1 MTCSA
6 CGSRAAG
13 AFCAACG
20 APQDGAKC
28 RACGKGLTGGA
39 RFCTSCGEAVRAR
52 SSHLPWYI
60 AGGSIAALILVL
72 LLPTLR
78 PAPPGL
84 DSRATGTATAQSL
97 GAEGMQAPPLTGSI
111 REQADRLFNRIMEAR
126 SQGDTA
132 RAEFFMPMALM
143 AYREVPDLDDD
154 GYYHLA
160 VLEAAAGEHAS
171 ALATAERLLAQSP
184 AHLLALGIASEAA
197 LELGD
202 ASQAGRFARRLL
214 DAWDGER
221 DRQLPEYLD
230 HARVLPVYRE
240 AAERIAGN

>member
-6 CGSRAAG
+6 CGSRADG
-13 AFCAACG
+13 AFCASCG
-20 APQDGAKC
+20 TPRDGAKC
-28 RACGKGLTGGA
+28 RACGSGLTGGA
-39 RFCTSCGEAVRAR
+39 HFCTSCGEAVHAR
-52 SSHLPWYI
+52 GSQLPWYI

-84 DSRATGTATAQSL
+84 DFRPAGTATAQSL
-97 GAEGMQAPPLTGSI
+97 GAGGMQAPPLTGSI

-132 RAEFFMPMALM
+132 QAQFFMPMALM

-171 ALATAERLLAQSP
+171 ALATAERLLARSP
-184 AHLLALGIASEAA
+184 AHLLGLGIASEAA
-197 LELGD
+197 LELGNAD
-202 ASQAGRFARRLL
+202 QARLFARRLL
-214 DAWDGER
+214 EAWDGER
-221 DRQLPEYLD
+221 DRQLAEYLD

-240 AAERIAGN
+240 AAERLTRA